1 MLRNDWGVKAAT
13 WSVTSFYE
21 LRRDGLAADEHNF
34 LHPEEAP
41 REAYLTS
48 VLKNTNG
55 PIVATSDFEKQVQD
69 AIRPWVPN
77 DYYVLGAN
85 GFGFSDMRAAARRE
99 FKIDSASVVVR
110 ALQAL
115 ADRGEIDRSV
125 VKQAIDKYDLFNAN
139 AGTSG
144 ISDPNEVA

>member
-1 MLRNDWGVKAAT
+1 M
-13 WSVTSFYE
+13 
-21 LRRDGLAADEHNF
+21 
-34 LHPEEAP
+34 
-41 REAYLTS
+41 
-48 VLKNTNG
+48 
-55 PIVATSDFEKQVQD
+55 ATSDFEKQVQD